1 MVNTFVL
8 AIIIR
13 IHLWW
18 ILLYWP
24 LLMFLFFFFLL
35 LFRWLWPQNSQKN
48 HACSPSQKTQIW
60 PNFFDLD
67 LIFKVTEVIKVKILK
82 ISKFN
87 ILLNLE
93 YFWKPFWVQGCT
105 LVLQVSDRYWLKLIT
120 GNFTVRCIAMINKT
134 TKWCT
139 Q

>member
-1 MVNTFVL
+1 MSLSHVTQSCHCSWVNPLSLTSVSYSHL
-8 AIIIR
+8 VR

-18 ILLYWP
+18 ILLFWP
-24 LLMFLFFFFLL
+24 LFLL
-35 LFRWLWPQNSQKN
+35 FLGFQWLWAQNYPKN
-48 HACSPSQKTQIW
+48 HTCSPSQKTQIW

-93 YFWKPFWVQGCT
+93 YFWKPFWFQGCT
-105 LVLQVSDRYWLKLIT
+105 LVLQVSDRYWLKLVT
-120 GNFTVRCIAMINKT
+120 GNLYN
-134 TKWCT
+134 
-139 Q
+139 